1 MLTCTQRTVDG
12 KNNTQTKNRPAF
24 GQAQLDAIARMDGA
38 KDNYERCTAHR
49 IGVRLR
55 VRVRARALSPPLSL
69 STFCF
74 LLSAFCF
81 LLSGHEQILVQQL
94 PSVYD

>member
-49 IGVRLR
+49 IGVRFR
-55 VRVRARALSPPLSL
+55 ARARALSLSL
-69 STFCF
+69 SRSLSLS